1 MNQLNLQVFKRF
13 WAIAKLYW
21 FGDEKKGGIALL
33 LFLAILLGSYTALD
47 VVFNRR
53 FGELFSALAEPN
65 ADRFWTTLLILL
77 GIIVVYVPLIASYSY
92 CRARLGN
99 YWRRWL
105 TSHFINKYLDNRS
118 YYRLSQSN
126 TTIDNPDQRIA
137 EDIKSFTIEAL
148 DLALDIILSF
158 SQAIAFSVVLWKVS
172 KLLVA
177 FIIIYVTIGTL
188 ITVGFFGQ
196 KLVKLNFEQL
206 RKEADFRF
214 GLVRIRENVESIAF
228 YQGEGQESSNL
239 RTFFDA
245 VFKNYNKLILWQKLN
260 LGLFSNTY
268 NFITFIIP
276 VIIVGVK
283 VLNGDFEV
291 GKVQEARGAF
301 ASVFSSLNLI
311 VGRFQSLTA
320 FVAGIDRLSAFEQYL
335 EKPQGKAINGDI
347 QRPTIDN
354 IQDGR
359 LAIEH
364 LTLQTPN
371 YQRTLVTDLSVGLR
385 TGEGLLIMGAS
396 GCGKSSLLR
405 AIAGLWN
412 SGTGAIVRPPL
423 EEMLFLP
430 QKPYMILGTLRSQ
443 LTYPHDSLDISDQEL
458 YQVLREVNLPDLA
471 DRFGGFDVEK
481 DWADVLSL
489 GEQQRLAFGRILIN
503 KPRYAIL
510 DEATSALDVN
520 NEAGLYNH
528 LQKTNTTFIS
538 VGHRP
543 TLTKYHHR
551 ILYLSE
557 STQWKLEPLNNMNF
571 KN

>member
-260 LGLFSNTY
+260 LGFFSNTY